1 MLGLPFSWLRIVN
14 HMIFISKILK
24 HHSSDYS
31 PELSQRTGSW
41 VSLNHSQSSMIK
53 LQFHSATCNWL
64 PAVRGKNSFLSS
76 FRLEQ
81 LSKSIV
87 ASLQTT
93 IPMMLQKLTL
103 TTYSLVFSNCKKN
116 LQIRPVKTIK
126 FNLRIKKTQQMKD
139 MKKSI
144 ETYSLC

>member
-1 MLGLPFSWLRIVN
+1 MR
-14 HMIFISKILK
+14 
-24 HHSSDYS
+24 
-31 PELSQRTGSW
+31 E
-41 VSLNHSQSSMIK
+41 
-53 LQFHSATCNWL
+53 
-64 PAVRGKNSFLSS
+64 KNSFLFSIK
-76 FRLEQ
+76 LGQ
-81 LSKSIV
+81 LTKSIV

-103 TTYSLVFSNCKKN
+103 TTYSLVFLNCKKN